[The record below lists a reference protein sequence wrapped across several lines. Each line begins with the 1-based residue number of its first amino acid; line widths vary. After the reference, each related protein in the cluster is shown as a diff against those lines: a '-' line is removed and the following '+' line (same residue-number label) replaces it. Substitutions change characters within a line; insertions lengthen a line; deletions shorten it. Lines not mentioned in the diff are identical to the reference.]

1 MRTETHMETEAQSAI
16 TQEFQLE
23 ESEQKFRFDPGA
35 LMSVDVAGTSHEGHV
50 RPNNEDHY
58 LVIQFGRSL
67 RALETN
73 LTRSLIPPDYD
84 LTGYGM
90 VVADGLGGMSG
101 GEVASRTALTKLV
114 ELVIETPDWVL
125 GLDLPENVETVL
137 GRAKD
142 RFLKIDEAL
151 KEKADIDASLSG
163 MGTTLTTAVTLG
175 NNLVLG
181 HVGDSRAYLYR
192 DGNLTQLTKDHTVA
206 QELIDAGLSGTDPV
220 ARSMRH
226 VLTAALGSLG
236 ARIQPEVRR
245 LRLKEN
251 DQLLLCTDGLSDMVD
266 DKTVASLLRNSTSS
280 VKACEDLKT
289 VALAAGGTDNI
300 TVVVAR
306 FGPPEPM

>member
-1 MRTETHMETEAQSAI
+1 METEEQSAI
-16 TQEFQLE
+16 TQELFLDE
-23 ESEQKFRFDPGA
+23 PGNHFRSDPGA
-35 LMSVDVAGTSHEGHV
+35 LMAIDVAATTHEGHV

-58 LVIQFGRSL
+58 LVIRFGRSL
-67 RALETN
+67 QSLGTN
-73 LTRSLIPPDYD
+73 VDASLLPSSYN

-114 ELVIETPDWVL
+114 ELVTETPDWIF
-125 GLDLPENVETVL
+125 GFEDIEKVETIL
-137 GRAKD
+137 NRAKE

-151 KEKADIDASLSG
+151 KNKADHDASLSG
-163 MGTTLTTAVTLG
+163 MGTTLTVAMSLG
-175 NNLVLG
+175 NNLVIG
-181 HVGDSRAYLYR
+181 HIGDSRAYLFR

-226 VLTAALGSLG
+226 VLTAALGSMG
-236 ARIQPEVRR
+236 SRIQPEVRR

-266 DKTVASLLRNSTSS
+266 EKTIASMLRNATSS
-280 VKACEDLKT
+280 AKVCEDLKT
-289 VALAAGGTDNI
+289 VALAAGGTDNLTLI
-300 TVVVAR
+300 VAR
-306 FGPPEPM
+306 FGSS